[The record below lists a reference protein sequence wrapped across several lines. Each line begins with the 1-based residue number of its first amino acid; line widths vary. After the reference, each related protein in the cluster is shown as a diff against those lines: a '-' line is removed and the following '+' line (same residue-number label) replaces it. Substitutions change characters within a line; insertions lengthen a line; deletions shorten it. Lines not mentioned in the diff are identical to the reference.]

1 MMSKLIIIPL
11 LSVVAF
17 AGACSSSSTS
27 SNANAANATTA
38 SSSNANLPPEF
49 NPQPIQPSA
58 NTTPGIPPANSV
70 SNKIPPNTPGIN
82 PATAVRTL
90 RPGEKIPGI
99 DPEAVRRQ
107 MANANLAN
115 KQSPPKQAAPVNK

>member
-1 MMSKLIIIPL
+1 MSKLLIISL
-11 LSVVAF
+11 LSTVAIT
-17 AGACSSSSTS
+17 AACGSSSTS
-27 SNANAANATTA
+27 SNVNASNATTA
-38 SSSNANLPPEF
+38 GSSNANLPPEF

-58 NTTPGIPPANSV
+58 NATPGIPAPNSA

-82 PATAVRTL
+82 PANAVRTL

-107 MANANLAN
+107 MANANAAVKQSQAN
-115 KQSPPKQAAPVNK
+115 KLPPVNK